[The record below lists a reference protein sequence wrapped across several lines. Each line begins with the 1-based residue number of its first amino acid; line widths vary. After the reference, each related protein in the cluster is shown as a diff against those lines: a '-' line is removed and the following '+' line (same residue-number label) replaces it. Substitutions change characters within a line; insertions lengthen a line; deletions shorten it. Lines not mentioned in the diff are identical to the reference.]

1 MTFNSDVKKIL
12 SIFHTIRLE
21 LNETARLPKILTLDE
36 AKDQLTVRE
45 VQLNTVIE
53 ISEKLISQ
61 LTSPQAH
68 IREDH
73 NDISELKV
81 KYHSLQKLY
90 DFALENLDSCKFEIK
105 NLQTE
110 LHSLAK
116 SPSEN
121 NLFTVEVYQSE
132 IEDLK
137 KDYKKKIEELKSNS

>member
-1 MTFNSDVKKIL
+1 M
-12 SIFHTIRLE
+12 
-21 LNETARLPKILTLDE
+21 DE